1 MGGEVHLDIYDDRLA
16 ITSPGGMYSGQ
27 TVQDLLLEDIS
38 SDRRN
43 PILADVMAQLDYME
57 KRGSGLKRI
66 CNETQK
72 MESYKAERKP
82 IFKSNA
88 SQFITIIYSMEYEKK
103 DTVKPLQVGTK
114 SGLSWDQVETKSG
127 LSWEEV
133 EKLFFALQQPKLM
146 RELKEIYGWKNT
158 TKFKTKYVEPLLDN
172 RLVRMT
178 IPSKPTSSKQR
189 YYLTD
194 LGKTLFAN
202 ELNTNNTARNATD
215 NINRL
220 IESLNENEKRIAF
233 ELLKKHK

>member
-1 MGGEVHLDIYDDRLA
+1 
-16 ITSPGGMYSGQ
+16 
-27 TVQDLLLEDIS
+27 
-38 SDRRN
+38 
-43 PILADVMAQLDYME
+43 
-57 KRGSGLKRI
+57 
-66 CNETQK
+66 
-72 MESYKAERKP
+72 
-82 IFKSNA
+82 
-88 SQFITIIYSMEYEKK
+88 
-103 DTVKPLQVGTK
+103 
-114 SGLSWDQVETKSG
+114 
-127 LSWEEV
+127 
-133 EKLFFALQQPKLM
+133 M

-202 ELNTNNTARNATD
+202 ELNTNNTARNATG

>member
-1 MGGEVHLDIYDDRLA
+1 
-16 ITSPGGMYSGQ
+16 
-27 TVQDLLLEDIS
+27 
-38 SDRRN
+38 
-43 PILADVMAQLDYME
+43 
-57 KRGSGLKRI
+57 
-66 CNETQK
+66 
-72 MESYKAERKP
+72 
-82 IFKSNA
+82 
-88 SQFITIIYSMEYEKK
+88 
-103 DTVKPLQVGTK
+103 
-114 SGLSWDQVETKSG
+114 GLSWDQVETKSG

-202 ELNTNNTARNATD
+202 ELNTNNTARSATD